1 MARRRAGHPVQKI
14 RSYFLDARV
23 KPAHE
28 EWNMKLNVN
37 GAEVFAATG
46 GKDFDPSKPTAIFI
60 HGAGFDHSSWAMYT
74 RWHAHNGFSVLAP
87 DLPGHGLSGGKPL
100 QSVAEMADWVA
111 ALIDDSGAK
120 NARLIGHSLGSLIA
134 IECAARHPG
143 KVTELRLIASATAM
157 PVSEP
162 LLKAAK
168 ENSPDAIAMMTI
180 WGFGARAAIGGSLS
194 PGNWMIGKG
203 VRVLEATKP
212 GVLYADLSASNA
224 YDATES
230 AKKIKVPTTIVL
242 AERDLMTPAKN
253 GKALAALIPGAK
265 VVTLAGA
272 GHMLLAEKPDD
283 VLKAI
288 AA

>member
-1 MARRRAGHPVQKI
+1 MWI
-14 RSYFLDARV
+14 R
-23 KPAHE
+23 
-28 EWNMKLNVN
+28 VN

-46 GKDFDPSKPTAIFI
+46 GREFDASKPVVVFI
-60 HGAGFDHSSWAMYT
+60 HGAGFDHSTWALYT

-87 DLPGHGLSGGKPL
+87 DLPGHGLSAGKPL
-100 QSVAEMADWVA
+100 ASVAEIADWVA
-111 ALIDDSGAK
+111 ALISAAGAK
-120 NARLIGHSLGSLIA
+120 QARLVGHSLGSLIA
-134 IECAARHPG
+134 IETVARHPD
-143 KVTELRLIASATAM
+143 KVTGLGLIAAATAM

-162 LLKAAK
+162 LLNAAK

-180 WGFGARAAIGGSLS
+180 WGFGPRAALGGCLS

-203 VRVLEATKP
+203 VRVLEAAKP
-212 GVLYADLSASNA
+212 GVLFADLSAANA
-224 YDATES
+224 YDAKE
-230 AKKIKVPTTIVL
+230 AAAKIKVPVTLVL

-253 GKALAALIPGAK
+253 GEALAALIPHAK
-265 VVTLAGA
+265 VIVLPSV

>member
-1 MARRRAGHPVQKI
+1 MKI
-14 RSYFLDARV
+14 S
-23 KPAHE
+23 
-28 EWNMKLNVN
+28 VN

-46 GKDFDPSKPTAIFI
+46 GKDFDASKPAVVFL
-60 HGAGFDHSSWAMYT
+60 HGAGFDHSTWALYT
-74 RWHAHNGFSVLAP
+74 RWHAHNGYAVLAP

-100 QSVAEMADWVA
+100 SSVTEMADWVV
-111 ALIDDSGAK
+111 ALLDAVNAK
-120 NARLIGHSLGSLIA
+120 QARLVGHSLGSLIA
-134 IECAARHPG
+134 VEAAARHPERVASLG
-143 KVTELRLIASATAM
+143 LIGTATAM
-157 PVSEP
+157 PVSEA

-180 WGFGARAAIGGSLS
+180 WGFGSRAALGGSLS

-212 GVLYADLSASNA
+212 GVLYTDLAASNA
-224 YDATES
+224 YDAKE
-230 AKKIKVPTTIVL
+230 AAPKIKVPTTIVL
-242 AERDLMTPAKN
+242 GERDLMTPMRN

-265 VVTLAGA
+265 IVVLPAA
-272 GHMLLAEKPDD
+272 GHMMLAEKPDD